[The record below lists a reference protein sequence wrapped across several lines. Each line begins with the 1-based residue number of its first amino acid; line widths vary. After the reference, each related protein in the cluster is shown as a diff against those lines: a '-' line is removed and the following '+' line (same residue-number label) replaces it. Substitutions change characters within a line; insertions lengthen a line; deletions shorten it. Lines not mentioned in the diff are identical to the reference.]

1 MYFYVSGYLLL
12 GIAGRN
18 KDVFGRNKEIFG
30 ETWPDNAIKL
40 KVPECTM

>member
-18 KDVFGRNKEIFG
+18 KDVFGRNEEIFG
-30 ETWPDNAIKL
+30 ET
-40 KVPECTM
+40 